1 MVFGEFGMPVLTVPC
16 GCIEAYQNSA
26 WYDPIGLTG
35 FYEFVEDCS
44 AVSEAENIVSAVYPN
59 PTSGIVKIEAEN
71 IQNISIFNV
80 LGEKVFE
87 TTASGDAFE
96 YDFSNNAS
104 GVYFVKV
111 ETSKGVE
118 TKQITVR

>member
-1 MVFGEFGMPVLTVPC
+1 M
-16 GCIEAYQNSA
+16 NSA
-26 WYDPIGLTG
+26 WYDPIGLVG

-44 AVSEAENIVSAVYPN
+44 AVTEAENIISAVYPN

-71 IQNISIFNV
+71 IQSISVFNV
-80 LGEKVFE
+80 LGEKMFE
-87 TTASGDAFE
+87 TTASGDTFE

-111 ETSKGVE
+111 ETVKGVE
-118 TKQITVR
+118 TKRVTVK